1 MIGDIGIGP
10 LGRDMLRTCEFDR
23 GATLRHDVLDPVVAH
38 PSLEVLYGTASA
50 EDGDELVPAGL

>member
-10 LGRDMLRTCEFDR
+10 LGRDVLRPREFDR
-23 GATLRHDVLDPVVAH
+23 GATLRHDVLDPVVADS
-38 PSLEVLYGTASA
+38 SLEVLYGTASA